1 VAALG
6 MTTAVA
12 PKPAAGSH
20 APTVR
25 PVRLIVGSILVGVV
39 VMALLLWTGDGRPVA
54 SPPGIPDA
62 GDATEWGLPVLRV
75 LTDLAAILT
84 IGLLL
89 AGAVL
94 VPARDGVLQGARLR
108 WTRAARWSALGWA
121 AAVVAEVVLTL
132 SDVLGQPV
140 PSVLD
145 PALLWSFVRDIEVGR
160 ALLVQAILALVV
172 GLCAYVVRTTTG
184 AALVGLVALIALV
197 PPTLTSHAGTAVDHA
212 VAVSSLMVHV
222 VAVSL
227 WCGGLAAL
235 VLLGTADRRPFPV
248 AVPRFST
255 LALWCAVAVAAS
267 GVVSAWVRLGDAGSL
282 VTTSY
287 GRLVM
292 LKVALMAVLSA
303 FGLWHRRKSLPAL
316 GSDPTR
322 LRFLRL
328 AAVEVLVMAATVGV
342 AVALSRTPPPVSGEV
357 PLGSLSPAQLLL
369 GFALPPAPDLV
380 NLLWGQARIDGFW
393 LVVVALLGALYA
405 SGLRVM
411 RRSGDAWSAG
421 RTLNW
426 YVGVLLLLLSTQ
438 TGLATY
444 AHVMFSAHMAQHMVL
459 VMLVPI
465 FLVLGAPFTL
475 ALRTLPRNAGQLG
488 PREWLTAALH
498 SRTVAL
504 LANPIVASAVFLAGF
519 YGLYYTSLYAWLM
532 PSHWGHIAMNV
543 YFVLSGF
550 LFFWALIGVDPGP
563 KRPPYLVRMV
573 VMIIVMPLHSFF
585 AISMMMTTTVMAE
598 TFYAALQRPFA
609 VDLLADQHLGAS
621 IGWASGDVPMLIV
634 MIAMFIQWVG
644 ADEREA
650 RRSDRKQ
657 ERAATTG
664 QGTDELADYNAY
676 LASLHTQDPNGSPRG

>member
-1 VAALG
+1 VTSTATASPTAG
-6 MTTAVA
+6 RRTTAV
-12 PKPAAGSH
+12 
-20 APTVR
+20 R
-25 PVRLIVGSILVGVV
+25 PGRVIVGSLLVAVV

-62 GDATEWGLPVLRV
+62 GSGTEWALPAMRV
-75 LTDLAAILT
+75 VADLAAILT
-84 IGLLL
+84 VGLLL

-94 VPARDGVLQGARLR
+94 VPARDGILQGARLR
-108 WTRAARWSALGWA
+108 WTRTARWSALAWA
-121 AAVVAEVVLTL
+121 AAVVAQVVLTL
-132 SDVLGQPV
+132 SDVLAEPV

-160 ALLVQAILALVV
+160 ALLVQAILALTV
-172 GLCAYVVRTTTG
+172 GACAYAVRTTTG
-184 AALVGLVALIALV
+184 AALVGLVALVALV
-197 PPTLTSHAGTAVDHA
+197 PPTLTSHAGSAADHT

-222 VAVSL
+222 VAASL
-227 WCGGLAAL
+227 WCGGIAAL

-248 AVPRFST
+248 AVPRFSA

-267 GVVSAWVRLGDAGSL
+267 GLVSAWVRLGGAGEL
-282 VTTSY
+282 LTTSY
-287 GRLVM
+287 GRLVLVKLLM
-292 LKVALMAVLSA
+292 MALLSG
-303 FGLWHRRKSLPAL
+303 FGLWHRRHSLRGL
-316 GSDPTR
+316 ESDPNR
-322 LRFLRL
+322 LVFLRI

-342 AVALSRTPPPVSGEV
+342 AVALSRTPPPGAGEV
-357 PLGSLSPAQLLL
+357 PAGSLSAARALL
-369 GFALPPAPDLV
+369 GFDLPPAPDAA
-380 NLLWGQARIDGFW
+380 NLLWGEARVDGFW
-393 LVVVALLGALYA
+393 LVVVALLAALYV

-421 RTLNW
+421 RTVNW
-426 YVGVLLLLLSTQ
+426 FVGVVLLLLATQ

-444 AHVMFSAHMAQHMVL
+444 SHVMFSAHMAQHMLL

-475 ALRTLPRNAGQLG
+475 ALRTLPRHPGQLG

-498 SRTVAL
+498 SRTVAF
-504 LANPIVASAVFLAGF
+504 LANPIVASVVFLAGF
-519 YGLYYTSLYAWLM
+519 YGLYYTPLYAWLM

-563 KRPPYLVRMV
+563 RRPPFLVRMI

-585 AISMMMTTTVMAE
+585 AVSMMMTTTVMAE
-598 TFYAALQRPFA
+598 DFYAALQRPYA
-609 VDLLADQHLGAS
+609 TDLLADQHLGAS

-634 MIAMFIQWVG
+634 MIAMFFQWVR

-650 RRSDRKQ
+650 RRSDRQQ
-657 ERAATTG
+657 ERAAATG
-664 QGTDELADYNAY
+664 RGTDELADYNAY
-676 LASLHTQDPNGSPRG
+676 LASLDRRTRKR